1 MQQRE
6 MISLPAEAARPPP
19 HQQGRGGQRPGQLR
33 PRGPGL
39 GERGEE
45 RGGVRKTTVHPNAPA
60 RSAIKPSTETLIE

>member
-33 PRGPGL
+33 PR
-39 GERGEE
+39 R
-45 RGGVRKTTVHPNAPA
+45 A
-60 RSAIKPSTETLIE
+60 RTRRARRRTRRCP